1 MTRCDECGARNAE
14 NATFCVRCGAD
25 IVHGQEPAVGENT
38 DTLDPVGEAT
48 MASATV
54 GPAMLEEPE
63 PMAPNGAA
71 DASEAAELVR
81 EAGQRLSDGDADGA
95 AVKCRDAIERAPDL
109 VAAYSLLGMAEEQRG
124 NIVAAAGAYRRVL
137 QLDPERKIEREKLE
151 FLYADGLTS
160 GGEDRAESSLDS
172 RIVAWAPWVAAV
184 GAAFVVLAILT
195 FVGVRV
201 HAGNAAERSYA
212 DQMQVAQ
219 VALDSG
225 NYATASRAFETALA
239 ARPGDADAERG
250 LGYARRKLAAR
261 GASRAPDI
269 VAQPMPYTAQ
279 IVPSTGPNPFTPI
292 PIGTGQVQGAEP
304 QPGQPPMT
312 QSTPRTRTAPPP
324 VMPRD
329 QRVEVQRPATTTPG
343 DTIMPFGDVLD
354 DPQDGGATQPAQ
366 ADDVEPDDTQVAEPP
381 ASEGECTIWR
391 SPRGS
396 TGGQATTSAPTG
408 ASSDAGHAQSA
419 EQLRRQARSAIQGG
433 NCDQGQQLLDQ
444 AIEQYKADSEANPG
458 RRAANQASINS
469 CEAMRQQC
477 ESGE

>member
-1 MTRCDECGARNAE
+1 MTRCDGCGARNAE

-25 IVHGQEPAVGENT
+25 IAHGQEPAVGENT
-38 DTLDPVGEAT
+38 DTLDPVSEET
-48 MASATV
+48 LASGAM
-54 GPAMLEEPE
+54 GPAMVEQSE
-63 PMAPNGAA
+63 PMAPNGAS
-71 DASEAAELVR
+71 DASEAEELLR

-95 AVKCRDAIERAPDL
+95 AVKCRDAIELAPDL

-137 QLDPERKIEREKLE
+137 QLDPDRKIEREKLE
-151 FLYADGLTS
+151 FLYADGVTS
-160 GGEDRAESSLDS
+160 GDEDRAEGSLDR

-201 HAGNAAERSYA
+201 HAGSAAERSYA
-212 DQMQVAQ
+212 DQMQAAQ
-219 VALDSG
+219 AALDSG
-225 NYATASRAFETALA
+225 NYATASRAFETALT

-261 GASRAPDI
+261 GASPAPD
-269 VAQPMPYTAQ
+269 VFAQPMPYTAQ
-279 IVPSTGPNPFTPI
+279 IVPSAGPNPFAPI
-292 PIGTGQVQGAEP
+292 PIGAGQVQGAEP

-312 QSTPRTRTAPPP
+312 QSPTRTRTAPPP

-329 QRVEVQRPATTTPG
+329 ERVQVQRPSTTTPG

-354 DPQDGGATQPAQ
+354 DPQDDGATPAQ
-366 ADDVEPDDTQVAEPP
+366 AEDVEPDETQVVERPTP
-381 ASEGECTIWR
+381 ECTIWR

-396 TGGQATTSAPTG
+396 SSGQATTGQPAG
-408 ASSDAGHAQSA
+408 ATSDSGHAQSA
-419 EQLRRQARSAIQGG
+419 AQPRRQARSAIDSG
-433 NCDQGQQLLDQ
+433 NCDQGRRLIDQ
-444 AIEQYKADSEANPG
+444 AIEQYRADSEANPG
-458 RRAANQASINS
+458 RRAANQASINT
-469 CEAMRQQC
+469 CETLRLKC